1 MKVVKV
7 TASNFK
13 EEVLEAKGTV
23 LVDFWATWCGPCQMM
38 GPVMDEIAAERDD
51 IKVCKV
57 NVDEEMEVARQY
69 RVLSIPTFLFFEDG
83 ELKGST
89 MGAQP
94 KGQLLKAMGK

>member
-1 MKVVKV
+1 MALNV
-7 TASNFK
+7 TKTNFK

-38 GPVMDEIAAERDD
+38 GPVMEEISAERED

-57 NVDEEMEVARQY
+57 NVDEEMELARQY
-69 RVLSIPTFLFFEDG
+69 KVLSIPTFLIFEDG
-83 ELKGST
+83 EVKERT

-94 KGQLLKAMGK
+94 KEKLYELMGK